1 MVTTETY
8 LNQTGV
14 DEDSRRD
21 SVEDTADD
29 TSGGA
34 TGVVRRADAQTDSD
48 TYGCG
53 DTVKDR
59 TEERDPVVFGRERHV
74 SKTGADTKTLK
85 RF

>member
-1 MVTTETY
+1 MVSNTY
-8 LNQTGV
+8 LDQTGV

-34 TGVVRRADAQTDSD
+34 TGVVRRTHAQTDSN
-48 TYGCG
+48 TYGG
-53 DTVKDR
+53 GNTVKDR

-74 SKTGADTKTLK
+74 SKTGADTQAFE